1 MAAAAVAGGEVW
13 KAHAAM
19 AISQLFFGGYHVV
32 TKVALDVGVNQIV
45 FCVFRNLIALSIL
58 APIAYIREKIFGNQ
72 LLFLIGL
79 GYTNPA
85 YAAAVQPAIPVFTFI
100 LAVMMGAETVN
111 LLRTEGKAKVGGTLL
126 CVSGAIL
133 MVLFRGP
140 SLFGYKEPEFTAQT
154 EISIRGQPE
163 PAGWLISNL
172 LEFGLERWHLGILC
186 LIGNCMSMAA
196 YLAIQASVLVIFPS
210 SLSVT
215 AFSYFFGS
223 LLMVVTALFK
233 TNESTNWNLTRS
245 EFFAVFYAGIIVSAL
260 NYGLATWSTKILGP
274 ALVALYFPL
283 QPAASAFLSKIF
295 LGSPIY
301 LGRHLTLAG
310 ASRFVYY
317 PFPRDLLEFN
327 WKSMN
332 LYFWILVHGP
342 WFIPFLKPLC
352 DHDLQLISFVLVSD
366 QLQSHSPKRPLI

>member
-58 APIAYIREKIFGNQ
+58 APIAYIREN
-72 LLFLIGL
+72 
-79 GYTNPA
+79 
-85 YAAAVQPAIPVFTFI
+85 
-100 LAVMMGAETVN
+100 AETVN

-301 LGRHLTLAG
+301 LGSILGGSLIIG
-310 ASRFVYY
+310 GLYLVNWASYRERQVAIGII
-317 PFPRDLLEFN
+317 PR
-327 WKSMN
+327 
-332 LYFWILVHGP
+332 
-342 WFIPFLKPLC
+342 
-352 DHDLQLISFVLVSD
+352 ISVVSE
-366 QLQSHSPKRPLI
+366 PLIHGDSSLNKIPYLR